1 MARITSQITLANS
14 GGTSAVA
21 NLTKGSY
28 ASINTQDGPNTVT
41 IDLAGTWSQTG
52 GLSVLFV
59 PLQSPSVTTEPVQTI
74 PQSALTARSN
84 GNTSGITSA
93 VQDTF
98 TLGINGAGTLYV
110 ISGSATFSGPVTIT
124 LGQALG
130 APSNQIGGGGGS
142 VNAYISNTNALP
154 QSATYVKA
162 SSAGT
167 PITTATTV
175 QMLAAAGA
183 GLYYHVWVHFLNLGN
198 TATEVQILDGST
210 VIYDSG
216 AVANGGG
223 LNDPVPIPLIGSA
236 NTALSIKTLTA
247 GASLVWNVRGYS
259 FSVI

>member
-1 MARITSQITLANS
+1 MDQIAEYLSSPPTLS
-14 GGTSAVA
+14 TGTPTLLQTDVNGVLKVSVA
-21 NLTKGSY
+21 GS
-28 ASINTQDGPNTVT
+28 
-41 IDLAGTWSQTG
+41 
-52 GLSVLFV
+52 
-59 PLQSPSVTTEPVQTI
+59 
-74 PQSALTARSN
+74 
-84 GNTSGITSA
+84 
-93 VQDTF
+93 
-98 TLGINGAGTLYV
+98 
-110 ISGSATFSGPVTIT
+110 
-124 LGQALG
+124 
-130 APSNQIGGGGGS
+130 GGGS
-142 VNAYISNTNALP
+142 VTIANTNALP
-154 QSATYVKA
+154 QGATYVKA

-167 PITTATTV
+167 PITTATSV

-259 FSVI
+259 AAVI